1 MPVFLPNGVSLPPI
15 TTNPQPPQCF
25 TGSRQD
31 LEDIS
36 YNKQQALSG
45 PAVQVNGV
53 DHLTPG
59 GGCAIGSYVPP
70 GTAEPTTSTA
80 EPTTKPDHG
89 DSPLAGSA
97 APGLGLSAL
106 SGSALL
112 SSGSSA
118 SSGGQAPAATSTP
131 AVTAVAEDD
140 SVDHKAIAQQQAASA
155 PAAQAAPVQTAD
167 QQKQLAN
174 TGVEGTLVAL
184 AVGLIAAAAGAGL
197 LVLRRRAA

>member
-1 MPVFLPNGVSLPPI
+1 MRSKPNRLLKVPENNIYETKQKPFIPPTSPPTEL
-15 TTNPQPPQCF
+15 TTYI
-25 TGSRQD
+25 G
-31 LEDIS
+31 
-36 YNKQQALSG
+36 
-45 PAVQVNGV
+45 
-53 DHLTPG
+53 TP
-59 GGCAIGSYVPP
+59 
-70 GTAEPTTSTA
+70 
-80 EPTTKPDHG
+80 
-89 DSPLAGSA
+89 PLAGSA